1 MLRTSGTA
9 IQGALRLTAKIT
21 VVAAAVVGGGALV
34 SSSVFAS
41 LTAVA
46 TASTSVT
53 SGTLSLTDT
62 ATAGSGG
69 LVTAIPA
76 MAPGDVVNRYVD
88 LTNGGTLDADTT
100 TVRIVATSN
109 ALTTDATK
117 GLKVTISACSVAWVT
132 GSCSGTTTS
141 VLAQTA
147 VSAIVAADQNLSL
160 PSKLAGAINRLKVSL
175 LLPDNTEVTTNGA
188 LPSGTIQGLTATLA
202 WTFTEQQR
210 TATTTDN

>member
-132 GSCSGTTTS
+132 GSCSGTTTP
-141 VLAQTA
+141 VLVQTA
-147 VSAIVAADQNLSL
+147 VSAIVAADQNLNL
-160 PSKLAGAINRLKVSL
+160 PSKLAGAINRLKVSIM
-175 LLPDNTEVTTNGA
+175 LPDNTEVTTNGA

-210 TATTTDN
+210 TATTTNN

>member
-100 TVRIVATSN
+100 TVRIAAASN

-117 GLKVTISACSVAWVT
+117 GLKVTISACSQAWVS
-132 GSCSGTTTS
+132 GSCGGTTTS

-160 PSKLAGAINRLKVSL
+160 PSKLAGAINRLK
-175 LLPDNTEVTTNGA
+175 EG
-188 LPSGTIQGLTATLA
+188 
-202 WTFTEQQR
+202 
-210 TATTTDN
+210 